1 MKEKGKNISSERKKS
16 LKKEHFKNKL
26 KFSKNNSSFSKKLNP
41 KNEGV
46 RLNKYLAHAG
56 IASRREADKLIKTGL
71 VTVNDKIITEMGYK
85 VKPGDKVQFN
95 GETIK
100 PEKKVYVLLN
110 KPKNF
115 ITTTEDEKQRKTVME
130 LVQKSA
136 SVRIYPVGRLDRNTT
151 GVLLFT
157 NDGDLAKKLTHPKHA
172 VEKIYHVKLNKN
184 LKPSDFEKIKNGL
197 QLDDGFIQVDDI
209 SFIKGAPHNEL
220 GIKIHSGRNRII
232 RRIFEHLGY
241 EVIKLDRVLFAGLTK
256 KDLKRGHWRHLTK
269 KEVDFLKML

>member
-1 MKEKGKNISSERKKS
+1 MKERKQGKKGNKKQ
-16 LKKEHFKNKL
+16 FAPKNKFG
-26 KFSKNNSSFSKKLNP
+26 KPYKKRGP
-41 KNEGV
+41 KPKPLPKDDGTM

-56 IASRREADKLIKTGL
+56 IASRREADVLIQTGAVSVNGKT
-71 VTVNDKIITEMGYK
+71 VTEMGYK

-115 ITTTEDEKQRKTVME
+115 ITTTEDEKGRKTVME
-130 LVQKSA
+130 LVEKSA
-136 SVRIYPVGRLDRNTT
+136 PVRIYPVGRLDRNTT

-157 NDGDLAKKLTHPKHA
+157 NDGDLAKKLTHPRHN
-172 VEKIYHVKLNKN
+172 VEKIYHVKLDKN
-184 LKPSDFEKIKNGL
+184 LKPSDLEKIRNGL
-197 QLDDGFIQVDDI
+197 KLEDGEIQVDDI
-209 SFIKGAPHNEL
+209 SFIKGAPHSEV
-220 GIKIHSGRNRII
+220 GVKIHSGRNRIV

-241 EVIKLDRVLFAGLTK
+241 DVIKLDRVLFAGLTK

>member
-1 MKEKGKNISSERKKS
+1 MNKKGSKKTPQ
-16 LKKEHFKNKL
+16 KKDYSKSKYKPKFKGSKNKTE
-26 KFSKNNSSFSKKLNP
+26 KLPSND
-41 KNEGV
+41 GSM

-56 IASRREADKLIKTGL
+56 IASRREADELIKIGA
-71 VTVNDKIITEMGYK
+71 VSVNGDIVTEMGYK

-115 ITTTEDEKQRKTVME
+115 ITTTEDDKGRKTVME
-130 LVQKSA
+130 LVEKSA
-136 SVRIYPVGRLDRNTT
+136 PVRIYPVGRLDRNTT

-157 NDGDLAKKLTHPKHA
+157 NDGDLAKKLTHPKHQ
-172 VEKIYHVKLNKN
+172 VEKIYHVKLDKN
-184 LKPSDFEKIKNGL
+184 LKPSDMEKIKDGL
-197 QLDDGFIQVDDI
+197 KLDDGFIQVDDI
-209 SFIKGAPHNEL
+209 SFIKGTPHNEV
-220 GIKIHSGRNRII
+220 GIKIHSGRNRIV

-241 EVIKLDRVLFAGLTK
+241 DVIKLDRVLFAGLTK